1 MFVCWDRTSVHA
13 GLKLPYAARND
24 LDPRFHLLS
33 PLMTGICHHA
43 VLCCAGAQ
51 TRDFG
56 YARRALYL
64 MLRPGSGS
72 QSFGS
77 IQRTHLW
84 LTWVIHIWDVGPGMR
99 KNAKCRSHFK
109 EHVTFWISCASSMFL
124 LFCCSIFS
132 MQWSPWLMSS
142 IFLLMT
148 HDGELLEISWLIC
161 DKGESTVGVQTALT
175 LCSQVQTSQISLP
188 LLTCKIF

>member
-1 MFVCWDRTSVHA
+1 MPCFMPCFMLCWGS
-13 GLKLPYAARND
+13 
-24 LDPRFHLLS
+24 DP
-33 PLMTGICHHA
+33 
-43 VLCCAGAQ
+43 
-51 TRDFG
+51 DFG

-84 LTWVIHIWDVGPGMR
+84 LTWVIHIWDVGPGMK

-124 LFCCSIFS
+124 LFRCSIFS

-148 HDGELLEISWLIC
+148 HDGELFEISWLIC

-175 LCSQVQTSQISLP
+175 LCSQVQTLQTSLP
-188 LLTCKIF
+188 LLICKIF